1 MIRLYLITPAEGDPT
16 PAVQAALAALPR
28 GAAAVQLRQ
37 PLPPR
42 QLLERARALRT
53 ICTKFAAPLLVNDRA
68 DVALAAGAGGVHLPA
83 RGLAARDARALGLEL
98 VAESVHTAAEALLSE
113 ADFCVFAPVF
123 ETPGKTAQGL
133 GKLAEACQATRL
145 PVFALGGVDPGN
157 ARRCLDAG
165 ARGIA
170 CIRSV
175 LGARDPAAAAVALW
189 KAIAL
194 CLLLCALPAR
204 ADDSRYQD
212 FPVGSRATAL
222 GGAFVALSDDPS
234 GLYYNPAGICDA
246 RKLNVNVSA
255 SLYGFERQSRGA
267 ITIGSGTFSLASLN
281 QLNVI
286 PGEAGL
292 LKGVGALDER
302 GTPFAYGFDVTVPQ
316 FRSYGADATAPFQV
330 QTRVMD
336 RTFNIAAGM
345 GMRLDDKLNVGLA
358 LHYVLRLY
366 ETSEDA
372 LSLTGASAEP
382 TVGVYHASA
391 SFENANLVT
400 LLGAKY
406 HYSPEWVLG
415 AALGLPGIPLHS
427 GGTVR
432 VQDVVSDPTAPPGSR
447 SQATVINT
455 GEVNSRTFEPA
466 LLRLG
471 ASWIKPHRWTL
482 SGQITG
488 HLGTSYDRFSV
499 DSSIAQRLRV
509 QDHIERTAVVDLNAG
524 GEYLLNPEYS
534 VAGGL
539 FTSRSGAPEFRLNPD
554 GTLAAGSSRQPRV
567 SLYGG
572 SATLG
577 LIGQHSIS
585 RLGISAAYGRGDDA
599 VPNDPTGII
608 DPKGFRPAEVKQLF
622 VYFFLASTFRY

>member
-1 MIRLYLITPAEGDPT
+1 MIRLYLITPAEGDPA
-16 PAVQAALAALPR
+16 PAVRAALAVLPR
-28 GAAAVQLRQ
+28 GAAGIQLRQ

-42 QLLERARALRT
+42 ELLERARALRA

-68 DVALAAGAGGVHLPA
+68 DVALAAGADGVHLPA
-83 RGLAARDARALGLEL
+83 RGLAARDARGLGLA
-98 VAESVHTAAEALLSE
+98 VVGESVHSAEEASLSE

-123 ETPGKTAQGL
+123 DSPGKSAQGL
-133 GKLAEACQATRL
+133 DKLAEACKATRI

-157 ARRCLDAG
+157 ASRCLDAG

-170 CIRSV
+170 CIRAV
-175 LGARDPAAAAVALW
+175 LGAADPAAAALALW
-189 KAIAL
+189 RTVAL
-194 CLLLCALPAR
+194 CLLLIALPAR

-246 RKLNVNVSA
+246 RRLNVNVSA

-267 ITIGSGTFSLASLN
+267 INIGRGTFSLAGLN
-281 QLNVI
+281 ELNVI

-292 LKGVGALDER
+292 LKGQGNLDER

-316 FRSYGADATAPFQV
+316 FRSYGVDATEPFQV
-330 QTRVMD
+330 HNRVMD
-336 RTFNIAAGM
+336 RTFNLAAGM
-345 GMRLDDKLNVGLA
+345 GMRLDDRLNVGLA
-358 LHYVLRLY
+358 LHYVLRLF

-372 LSLTGASAEP
+372 LSLTGAPAEP

-391 SFENANLVT
+391 SFENANLVA

-406 HYSPEWVLG
+406 HYSPEWVFG
-415 AALGLPGIPLHS
+415 AALGLPGLPLHS

-432 VQDVVSDPTAPPGSR
+432 VQDLVSDPSALPGSR
-447 SQATVINT
+447 TRATVINT
-455 GEVNSRTFEPA
+455 SEVNSRTFVPA

-471 ASWIKPHRWTL
+471 AAWVKPHRWTL
-482 SGQITG
+482 TGQITG

-499 DSSIAQRLRV
+499 EPSIERRLQV
-509 QDHIERTAVVDLNAG
+509 QDHIERNPVVDLNAG
-524 GEYLLNPEYS
+524 GEYLLDPEYS
-534 VAGGL
+534 VAAGL
-539 FTSRSGAPEFRLNPD
+539 FTSRSGAPGFRLDSD

-585 RLGISAAYGRGDDA
+585 RLGVSVAYGTGDDA
-599 VPNDPTGII
+599 VANDPTGVFNARS
-608 DPKGFRPAEVKQLF
+608 FRPAEVKQLF